1 MNLEELRSVREAERQ
16 RGDLQPLRES
26 FYEEAGEYIADLKQR
41 RDRAAA
47 AADDPFSSGEVR
59 RLSDEIDTAEEVV
72 EAVYERRLGK
82 LVERAALAAS
92 DMAVDE
98 DGLTAEERALF
109 HDLVDRIRASKHA
122 VFDAIDTDPDA
133 PTPGDDVES
142 DREASNTSPDESAGS
157 QPGDGDGDHVSAAD
171 LMGDDTESGHEP
183 SAAVEAPSGP
193 DVVESRESSE
203 SPDGHLVDDGADT
216 TGTTPDPS
224 PGTVDERAGD
234 HDRGPSTEPPV
245 DAGGAAR
252 GESRGA
258 AGVRDPTADRVT
270 VRITRDVGQ
279 ILGVD
284 DRQYDLAAEDVV
296 VLPASNAAPLVER
309 GAAERLD

>member
-26 FYEEAGEYIADLKQR
+26 FYEEAGEYIADLKHR

-92 DMAVDE
+92 DMTVDE

-133 PTPGDDVES
+133 RRPETTSRATE
-142 DREASNTSPDESAGS
+142 RRRTRRRTSPRDR
-157 QPGDGDGDHVSAAD
+157 
-171 LMGDDTESGHEP
+171 
-183 SAAVEAPSGP
+183 
-193 DVVESRESSE
+193 SRATATATT
-203 SPDGHLVDDGADT
+203 SP
-216 TGTTPDPS
+216 
-224 PGTVDERAGD
+224 
-234 HDRGPSTEPPV
+234 
-245 DAGGAAR
+245 
-252 GESRGA
+252 
-258 AGVRDPTADRVT
+258 
-270 VRITRDVGQ
+270 
-279 ILGVD
+279 
-284 DRQYDLAAEDVV
+284 RQT
-296 VLPASNAAPLVER
+296 
-309 GAAERLD
+309 